1 MRLLLL
7 TIAVLLLRS
16 CDSNMAQAS
25 QVTDE
30 QLAMAIYK
38 AEGGS
43 ATKYPFGIRGVH
55 CVGYTECKER
65 CKATIRHN
73 RRRFA
78 QATGQR
84 HESFVIYLAGVYC
97 PGTGRKNAQREH
109 QNWIHNVKFYLT
121 KEGYRNANIE

>member
-1 MRLLLL
+1 
-7 TIAVLLLRS
+7 
-16 CDSNMAQAS
+16 MAQADQYS
-25 QVTDE
+25 DE

-43 ATKYPFGIRGVH
+43 ATKYPFGIRSVS

-73 RRRFA
+73 RRRFTQDA
-78 QATGQR
+78 RKGSQ
-84 HESFVIYLAGVYC
+84 SYLEYLSNRYC

-109 QNWIHNVKFYLT
+109 QNWIRNVKFYLS